1 MTKIINSLK
10 ISLLIVGAIIGA
22 GFITGREI
30 MRFFYGSN
38 PIFSFIV
45 VFVLFFALIFFFFSV
60 KSKVLLDIISKG
72 SVLIYFFN
80 VLIMASML
88 GATDSL
94 AKSLFNIDEKLP
106 VFSILLLLLST
117 AVTFGGI
124 EKVEVVSVVLVPF
137 MLFIFFL
144 SIFSVENKQ
153 LNLAYGDY
161 SVVNKIG
168 YVTMNVFLCQPFLQ
182 KVKKEKEKFSPFLV
196 AIISAIILSLA
207 IFALI
212 SVLSKEC
219 ISCDIPLIL
228 LINGNKYLIFLLS
241 VVIIAS
247 IFTTLVSLQYSYL
260 IKINEKSNY
269 LIIIA
274 VSVIAF
280 IISRMGFFVIVDKI
294 YPIIA
299 KISAFYYA
307 FIIAIS
313 LIISLKE
320 QRKHTLAQPR
330 HTKSRYSSL
339 QGRVL
344 KPAHRKR

>member
-1 MTKIINSLK
+1 
-10 ISLLIVGAIIGA
+10 
-22 GFITGREI
+22 
-30 MRFFYGSN
+30 
-38 PIFSFIV
+38 
-45 VFVLFFALIFFFFSV
+45 
-60 KSKVLLDIISKG
+60 
-72 SVLIYFFN
+72 
-80 VLIMASML
+80 ML
-88 GATDSL
+88 GR
-94 AKSLFNIDEKLP
+94 
-106 VFSILLLLLST
+106 
-117 AVTFGGI
+117 
-124 EKVEVVSVVLVPF
+124 
-137 MLFIFFL
+137 
-144 SIFSVENKQ
+144 
-153 LNLAYGDY
+153 
-161 SVVNKIG
+161 
-168 YVTMNVFLCQPFLQ
+168 
-182 KVKKEKEKFSPFLV
+182 KKEKDNFSPFGV
-196 AIISAIILSLA
+196 AFISAIILSTA

-212 SVLSKEC
+212 SVLSEEC
-219 ISCDIPLIL
+219 MSCDIPLIL